1 MTGGSHGGEGDDP
14 MSLKLQG
21 VLGPVVTN
29 FLPRTEELDLGS
41 FAENVKAH
49 VAAGMAGVV
58 VCGSTGE
65 AALLSEEERIAVLEA
80 ARGAVPAGRLLLMG
94 TGGESTRLTIRRCRE
109 AQTVGAD
116 AVLVVAPHY
125 YSNAMTTGA
134 LRAHYRRVADDSP
147 LPVLLYNIP
156 KYMHFKLPPELVA
169 ELALHPNVVGIKD
182 SSGDLAL
189 LGSYLQ
195 SQSDTFTVLT
205 GNGASFEP
213 ALVAGARGG
222 ILAVALF
229 AAVQSVAI
237 FEAHRAGD
245 HVTAAALQTRVKP
258 AAVSVVGE
266 LGVPGVK
273 AAMDAVGLAGGPV
286 RSPLVDLDA
295 ASRARVAALVSESY
309 AAVA

>member
-1 MTGGSHGGEGDDP
+1 
-14 MSLKLQG
+14 MSLKVQG

-29 FLPRTEELDLGS
+29 FLPRGGDLDLVS
-41 FAENVKAH
+41 FAQNVRAH
-49 VAAGMAGVV
+49 LAAGMSGVV

-65 AALLSEEERIAVLEA
+65 AALLTEEERIAVLEA
-80 ARGAVPAGRLLLMG
+80 ARAEVQPGQLLLMG
-94 TGGESTRLTIRRCRE
+94 TGAESTRLTLRRCRE

-116 AVLVVAPHY
+116 AVLAVAPHY
-125 YSNAMTTGA
+125 YSSAMTTEA
-134 LRAHYRRVADDSP
+134 LRTHYRRVADDSP

-156 KYMHFKLPPELVA
+156 KYMHFKLPSELVA
-169 ELALHPNVVGIKD
+169 ELAQHPNIVGIKD

-189 LGSYLQ
+189 LASYLE
-195 SQSDTFTVLT
+195 SQSDSFTVLT
-205 GNGASFEP
+205 GNGATFEP

-237 FEAHRAGD
+237 YEAHYRGD
-245 HVTAAALQTRVKP
+245 HVAAAALQAKVKP
-258 AAVSVVGE
+258 SAISVVGE

-273 AAMDAVGLAGGPV
+273 AAMDAVGLHGGPV
-286 RSPLVDLDA
+286 RGPLLDLDA
-295 ASRARVAALVSESY
+295 AARARVAGLVSGSY

>member
-1 MTGGSHGGEGDDP
+1 

-29 FLPRTEELDLGS
+29 FLPRTEELDLPS

-49 VAAGMAGVV
+49 LAAGMSGVV

-65 AALLSEEERIAVLEA
+65 AALLSEEERLAVLGA
-80 ARGAVPAGRLLLMG
+80 ARREVPAGRLVLMG
-94 TGGESTRLTIRRCRE
+94 TGGESTRQTIRRCRE
-109 AQTVGAD
+109 AKTAGAD

-125 YSNAMTTGA
+125 YANAMTSEA

-147 LPVLLYNIP
+147 LPVILYNIP
-156 KYMHFKLPPELVA
+156 KYMHFKLPPDLVA
-169 ELALHPNVVGIKD
+169 ELARHPNIIGIKD

-189 LGSYLQ
+189 LASYLQ
-195 SQSDTFTVLT
+195 AQSDTFTVLT
-205 GNGASFEP
+205 GNGATFEP

-229 AAVQSVAI
+229 AAAQSVAI
-237 FEAHRAGD
+237 FEAHQRGD
-245 HVTAAALQTRVKP
+245 HVTAVALQAKVKP

-273 AAMDAVGLAGGPV
+273 AAMDVVGLHGGPV
-286 RSPLVDLDA
+286 RGPLVDLDA
-295 ASRARVAALVSESY
+295 ASRARVAALVSGSY
-309 AAVA
+309 ATVA